1 MQEEVAEAAG
11 QHVVQVKVMGAQ
23 VEAAEGVGVQVYVV
37 DQVEDVEGQVN
48 SVEGEVDSM

>member
-1 MQEEVAEAAG
+1 MQAEVEEAAG
-11 QHVVQVKVMGAQ
+11 QHVVQ
-23 VEAAEGVGVQVYVV
+23 VEAAEGVGVQVYLVDQVDVV